1 MNISNG
7 RLGIQYFVKGI
18 HIMNSYVF
26 MPKNDIKDM
35 KYSATELFHRLQEDV
50 YDSFSFR
57 YDFVYGSS
65 KMNIVGNDNKGKYLP
80 EIDAEIVIDN
90 VDFLRIFIDSLNKRC
105 EFIHHGDATF
115 IIDMYN
121 SESNNIDFKINLS
134 IIRNPSENPIQFV
147 SYNENSRRYEWKKQN
162 SCFCDIKNK
171 IKWIRKK
178 NLTEKLKANY
188 KNKLDN
194 ENLIS
199 SVLFAEA
206 VTEICNNN
214 GYNKP
219 ATKTKNRHTDTQK
232 NEIYKFVYVTKAKAK
247 PAKILVVNII
257 QELQKLLKGKLT
269 FQYKFVGSSSRNMI
283 TEDIKGNVGFDFDVD
298 IIPNLPDNY
307 KPKQIRDMI
316 RNALNNISCKNG
328 FSCPSD
334 STSVLEIKC
343 INREKSKIVYS
354 CDFAIVRVRSNNRKQ
369 FIRYNKSQNN
379 YAWEYRGDE
388 YDNVSEKYNW
398 IKNNEYVNKL
408 RDCYIDMKNKNYCKD
423 RHSRTIFAEAV
434 NNIYNKYRKR

>member
-1 MNISNG
+1 
-7 RLGIQYFVKGI
+7 
-18 HIMNSYVF
+18 MNSYVF

-80 EIDAEIVIDN
+80 EIDAEIVIYAPDN

-105 EFIHHGDATF
+105 EFIPHGDTTF
-115 IIDMYN
+115 IINMYDSYN
-121 SESNNIDFKINLS
+121 QRNFKLNLS
-134 IIRNPSENPIQFV
+134 VIRNLPDNSTQYV
-147 SYNENSRRYEWKKQN
+147 SYNKNSRRYEWKKHN
-162 SCFCDIKNK
+162 SNFCDIKK
-171 IKWIRKK
+171 KSEWISKK

-188 KNKLDN
+188 KKKLDN
-194 ENLIS
+194 ENLIT
-199 SVLFAEA
+199 SVLFAKA

-232 NEIYKFVYVTKAKAK
+232 NEIYKFVYVTKAEAK
-247 PAKILVVNII
+247 PAKVLVVNII
-257 QELQKLLKGKLT
+257 QELQKILKGKLT

-298 IIPNLPDNY
+298 IIPDLPDNY

-316 RNALNNISCKNG
+316 RNALNNISGKYG

-343 INREKSKIVYS
+343 INREESKIVYS

-369 FIRYNKSQNN
+369 FIRYNKSQKN
-379 YAWEYRGDE
+379 YTWEYRGDE
-388 YDNVSEKYNW
+388 YDNVSEKYEW
-398 IKNNEYVNKL
+398 IKKNKHTIDL
-408 RDCYIDMKNKNYCKD
+408 RNCYIEMKNKNYCKD

-434 NNIYNKYRKR
+434 NNIHNKYKKR